1 MDLPGLS
8 DPRAPAGVAGNGQPV
23 FRRATA
29 GDLPALVAMLAD
41 DPLGAGREDASLPLA
56 PGYLAAFAAIEAD
69 PNQLLAV
76 AELEGAIV
84 GTLQIAFL
92 PGLSH
97 KGAWRGQ
104 IEAVRIAAG
113 QRGSGLGQRLI
124 AWAIEE
130 CRARGCRLVQLTTD
144 KTRLD
149 AHRFYARLGF
159 RATHEGFKLTL

>member
-1 MDLPGLS
+1 VDLPGLS
-8 DPRAPAGVAGNGQPV
+8 APRNPA
-23 FRRATA
+23 FRRATEA
-29 GDLPALVAMLAD
+29 DLPAIIAMLAD
-41 DPLGAGREDASLPLA
+41 DPLGAGREDARLPLA
-56 PGYLAAFAAIEAD
+56 PGYLSAFAAIAAD

-76 AELEGAIV
+76 AGPDGALV

-113 QRGSGLGQRLI
+113 QRGSGLGRLFI
-124 AWAIEE
+124 AWAIGE

-144 KTRLD
+144 KSRLD
-149 AHRFYARLGF
+149 AHRFYERLGF
-159 RATHEGFKLTL
+159 KATHEGYKLSL